1 MLDLYCPPDPYM
13 NALPAPLSR
22 RADTT
27 LAELVAALG
36 HTPEGVATAVNGV
49 FVPRP
54 ARDQALHA
62 GDAVLLF
69 QAITGG

>member
-1 MLDLYCPPDPYM
+1 MNDTLSIQLDGWPH
-13 NALPAPLSR
+13 AVAPN
-22 RADTT
+22 TT

>member
-1 MLDLYCPPDPYM
+1 MNDTLSIQLDGRPH
-13 NALPAPLSR
+13 AVAPN
-22 RADTT
+22 TT